1 VPIVSTTGERSGS
14 PSAGAE
20 AITAATITLRGPP
33 DQIRALGL
41 IPAARLGRGLPAV
54 DPAVWTRAYLLLG
67 RVAKADALDSWFG
80 AHFVQP

>member
-1 VPIVSTTGERSGS
+1 VPIVSTTGERSAS

-41 IPAARLGRGLPAV
+41 IPAARPGRGLPLV
-54 DPAVWTRAYLLLG
+54 DPAVWARAYLLG
-67 RVAKADALDSWFG
+67 RVAKTDALDSWFG